1 MNKAYISRG
10 FFNLKKKKSAA
21 YGVTVSPW
29 METAFC
35 PEKRRG
41 SEMVAWGL
49 LFAPSLPLPSV
60 TWSVLHLWLAA
71 GCFAL
76 AEKCIVYFNAD
87 LWRFIHILNLLSP
100 VAPVSLSL
108 LLAFI
113 LFWLVLILYFA
124 KRVGTY
130 CPVGMIAKNL
140 TAVSLPQKKY
150 L

>member
-1 MNKAYISRG
+1 MEWLSPHEWRQ
-10 FFNLKKKKSAA
+10 LSAQRSEGEVKWLT
-21 YGVTVSPW
+21 GV
-29 METAFC
+29 C
-35 PEKRRG
+35 
-41 SEMVAWGL
+41 
-49 LFAPSLPLPSV
+49 SLPPPRHPPIPSV

-87 LWRFIHILNLLSP
+87 LWRFIHILNLFSP
-100 VAPVSLSL
+100 VAPMSLSL

-113 LFWLVLILYFA
+113 FFWLVLILYFT
-124 KRVGTY
+124 KRLGTY

-140 TAVSLPQKKY
+140 TAVFLPQKKY